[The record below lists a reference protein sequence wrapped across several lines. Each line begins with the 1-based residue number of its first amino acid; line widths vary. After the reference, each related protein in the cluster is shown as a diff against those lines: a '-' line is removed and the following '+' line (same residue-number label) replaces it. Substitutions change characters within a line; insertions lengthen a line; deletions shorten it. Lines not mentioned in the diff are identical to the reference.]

1 MLNKTTLGAIIIS
14 ILYGISAIPAAIIIK
29 DIPQPVL
36 MLLTSSTY
44 FCTVFAFYIHSKHL
58 VTDVKLNSQLIGLIM
73 FLAIIC
79 TWLPNYIY
87 YHIIN
92 EHNTTLVSAIS
103 SIYPMW
109 TLLFSY
115 FFLSSQTKITK
126 EMVIGLA
133 MIIVGVF
140 LVSKH

>member
-87 YHIIN
+87 YNIIN
-92 EHNTTLVSAIS
+92 ENNTTIVSAIS

-126 EMVIGLA
+126 EMVFGLI
-133 MIIVGVF
+133 MIILGVI
-140 LVSKH
+140 LVSRH